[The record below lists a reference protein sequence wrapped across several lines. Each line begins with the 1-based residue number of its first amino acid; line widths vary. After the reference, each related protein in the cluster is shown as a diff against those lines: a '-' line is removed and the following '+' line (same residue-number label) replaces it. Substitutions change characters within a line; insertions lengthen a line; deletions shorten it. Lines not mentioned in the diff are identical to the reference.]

1 MFLVIIREHDE
12 RTGALTLWI
21 NEDREE
27 PKAVAIEMWF
37 DRSRREW
44 VLYPVDADGNQ
55 LAEAVYDFRK
65 AEALETKKILE
76 AEYGL

>member
-1 MFLVIIREHDE
+1 MIIREHDE
-12 RTGALTLWI
+12 ITGALTIWA
-21 NEDREE
+21 EDREE
-27 PKAVAIEMWF
+27 PKAVAIAMWY

-55 LAEAVYDFRK
+55 LSEAVYDFRK
-65 AEALETKKILE
+65 AEALETKRLLE

>member
-1 MFLVIIREHDE
+1 MFFMIIREHGE
-12 RTGALTLWI
+12 RTGALTVWD
-21 NEDREE
+21 EDREE
-27 PKAVAIEMWF
+27 PKAAAIEMWW

>member
-1 MFLVIIREHDE
+1 
-12 RTGALTLWI
+12 
-21 NEDREE
+21 
-27 PKAVAIEMWF
+27 MWF